1 MESHFWQNW
10 TVQLRGAHPYVTV
23 LPELS
28 WRTPMGDQMNL
39 IDFEALMNR
48 VKESRCENSFQQL
61 FNLNFGK
68 VVSYL
73 KKSGIDEEK
82 ASDLAQEVFI
92 NIWRKADLFDSE
104 KGNFKVWLFTIV
116 RNLKFDHFRAKKQD
130 VLSTSSQDI
139 YEMSDE
145 IADHVDYDL
154 LVIDNELKDRIAHLP
169 NEQKEVLE
177 AVYFG
182 GYTHQQFSEMN
193 KVPLG
198 TVKSRLR
205 LALVQLKKGLDS
217 I

>member
-1 MESHFWQNW
+1 
-10 TVQLRGAHPYVTV
+10 
-23 LPELS
+23 
-28 WRTPMGDQMNL
+28 MGDLNNFV
-39 IDFEALMNR
+39 DFEALMNR
-48 VKESRCENSFQQL
+48 VKESRCETSFQQL
-61 FNLNFGK
+61 FNLYFGK

-73 KKSGIDEEK
+73 KKAGIEEQK
-82 ASDLAQEVFI
+82 ASDMAQEVFV

-104 KGNFKVWLFTIV
+104 KGSFKVWLFTIV

-130 VLSTSSQDI
+130 VLSTSSQDV

-145 IADHVDYDL
+145 IADQVEYDL
-154 LVIDNELKDRIAHLP
+154 LVLDNEIKDRISLLP
-169 NEQKEVLE
+169 NEQKEVIE

-182 GYTHQQFSEMN
+182 GYTHQQFSEVN

-205 LALVQLKKGLDS
+205 LAIAQLKKGLDS